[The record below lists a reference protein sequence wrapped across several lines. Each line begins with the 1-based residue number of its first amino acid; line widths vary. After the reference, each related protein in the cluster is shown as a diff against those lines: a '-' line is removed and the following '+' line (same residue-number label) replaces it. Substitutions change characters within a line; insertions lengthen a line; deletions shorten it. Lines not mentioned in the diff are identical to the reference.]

1 MKYIKEYLKI
11 DLIIAVGL
19 VISLW
24 GCIYFDQQQE
34 IIIAIVSG
42 LIGYMSNNNG
52 KNDLKM

>member
-11 DLIIAVGL
+11 DLIIAIGL

-24 GCIYFDQQQE
+24 GCIWLGLQQE

-52 KNDLKM
+52 RNDLKM

>member
-11 DLIIAVGL
+11 DMIIAIGL
-19 VISLW
+19 VIALW
-24 GCIYFDQQQE
+24 GCIYFNQQQE

-42 LIGYMSNNNG
+42 LIGYMSNNN

>member
-1 MKYIKEYLKI
+1 MKYIKDYIKI
-11 DLIIAVGL
+11 DLIIAIGL

-24 GCIYFDQQQE
+24 GCIYFNQQQE

-42 LIGYMSNNNG
+42 LIGYMSNNNN